1 MTERDYEEDFVIDQ
15 GRSINF
21 CTSCGKFFMS
31 LPSRDACK
39 SCTLQGLTPSDPIKQ
54 NSGSR
59 GYMIML
65 KSRRGGYGNN
75 QVNLIVQNI
84 ANHLAKGN
92 GDNKILV
99 LGKGIDPTTLV
110 KALKAMGVEIEI
122 NILEKSDT
130 PSYEITLK
138 KEDGN

>member
-21 CTSCGKFFMS
+21 CNSCGKFFMS
-31 LPSRDACK
+31 LPSRNVCK
-39 SCTLQGLTPSDPIKQ
+39 SCTLQGLTPTDPIKQ
-54 NSGSR
+54 NSGNQ
-59 GYMIML
+59 GYISML
-65 KSRRGGYGNN
+65 KSRQRSYGSNH
-75 QVNLIVQNI
+75 VNLIVQSI
-84 ANHLAKGN
+84 ASYLDKGN
-92 GDNKILV
+92 GENKILV